1 MEKVDVYNKRREN
14 MNILKERGTL
24 EEGEYSIS
32 VHVWILEKD
41 NILIQK
47 RSDNR
52 KMFPSLWEQSGGG
65 VINGETSLNAVK
77 REVREELGIRLN
89 DDEIIYIGSYTRV
102 KDIVDIWAVQKN
114 ILQDDIKLQ
123 KGEVSEIKKVTFK
136 QFEEMLMSGEVVPTI
151 NPSYEILK
159 RYYEVYMKGK
169 LI

>member
-65 VINGETSLNAVK
+65 VIM
-77 REVREELGIRLN
+77 VRQ
-89 DDEIIYIGSYTRV
+89 V
-102 KDIVDIWAVQKN
+102 
-114 ILQDDIKLQ
+114 
-123 KGEVSEIKKVTFK
+123 
-136 QFEEMLMSGEVVPTI
+136 
-151 NPSYEILK
+151 
-159 RYYEVYMKGK
+159 
-169 LI
+169 

>member
-123 KGEVSEIKKVTFK
+123 KEEVSEIKKVTFK